1 MQHDFVHFLLRVR
14 TFSSSR
20 GETWFSADN
29 DSNSTLDPNR
39 GTSQMNRQKLAIL
52 LGVATVTSCLLA
64 APATAQAAS
73 APITVDGKSLD
84 NTTQPS
90 SFTVT
95 ANPAKAVEK
104 AKFYVDSTYLGADA
118 TAPYT
123 FPVKAGVGKHEL
135 QVRYKAI
142 SGSDFR
148 SEAHFTVNST
158 SGTSGSTPSPAPQP
172 SNPAPTP
179 STGAVI
185 NVSTSQQLQT
195 ALTSAKPGQ
204 TIKLA
209 DGTYAGKPV
218 ADASGTAAT
227 PITLTGSP
235 KAVLTTGS
243 ISKGYGLHVTGDYW
257 NISGLSVTNASKGIV
272 MDGATHVNISKV
284 DVGHIGDEAVHF
296 RAGSDNGVIQ
306 NSNIHDTGL
315 DSPSYGEGVYLGSA
329 KSNWSTI
336 MGSSSTFDPSN
347 NNQVLNNTF
356 KNIATEA
363 VDVKE
368 GTSGGVISGNTFTN
382 VGYSNANYGDSWVD
396 VKGNDYRV
404 LNNSGS
410 GTYADAFQVHKALA
424 GWGNNTVF
432 SGNKVISGV
441 PGYEVNVQSGV
452 TGTVIDCHVT
462 VAGKG
467 LSNISCMK

>member
-1 MQHDFVHFLLRVR
+1 MTKRKLSLLL
-14 TFSSSR
+14 S
-20 GETWFSADN
+20 
-29 DSNSTLDPNR
+29 
-39 GTSQMNRQKLAIL
+39 
-52 LGVATVTSCLLA
+52 VAVAVSCLLVV
-64 APATAQAAS
+64 PTVAQAATS
-73 APITVDGKSLD
+73 TITVDGKSLD
-84 NTTQPS
+84 NTTQSS

-95 ANPAKAVEK
+95 ANPTQAVEK
-104 AKFYVDSTYLGADA
+104 AKFYVDSIYLGADEK
-118 TAPYT
+118 APYT
-123 FPVKAGVGKHEL
+123 FPIKASAGKHEL
-135 QVRYKAI
+135 QVRYKAV

-148 SEAHFTVNST
+148 SEAHFTVSST
-158 SGTSGSTPSPAPQP
+158 ASETGSAT
-172 SNPAPTP
+172 PAPTP
-179 STGAVI
+179 VPTQPTPTPTPGSGSVI

-195 ALTSAKPGQ
+195 ALTNAKPGQ

-209 DGTYAGKPV
+209 DGTYTGKPI
-218 ADASGTAAT
+218 ASVDGTSSS

-243 ISKGYGLHVTGDYW
+243 ISKGYGLHITGDYW
-257 NISGLSVTNASKGIV
+257 NITGLSVTNASKGIV
-272 MDGATHVNISKV
+272 MDGASHVVISHV
-284 DVGHIGDEAVHF
+284 DVGRIGDEAVHF
-296 RAGSDNGVIQ
+296 RTGSSDGVIQ

-329 KSNWSTI
+329 KSNWKTI
-336 MGSSSTFDPSN
+336 MGSSSTVDPSN

-368 GTSGGVISGNTFTN
+368 GTSGGVISGNIFTN

-396 VKGNDYRV
+396 VKGNSYRV

-424 GWGNNTVF
+424 GWGNNAVF

-462 VAGKG
+462 AAGKG
-467 LSNISCMK
+467 LSNIACTK